1 MLTVVKV
8 LTVKVDIE
16 LLLTIKVLT
25 VVKVLT
31 VKVDIEHYANNKS
44 ANSIKVLSDSNSS
57 KGVNSESR
65 YRTLR

>member
-1 MLTVVKV
+1 M
-8 LTVKVDIE
+8 
-16 LLLTIKVLT
+16 LT

-44 ANSIKVLSDSNSS
+44 TNSSKGVNYANNKSANSKVDIEHYANNKSANSS

>member
-8 LTVKVDIE
+8 LI
-16 LLLTIKVLT
+16 
-25 VVKVLT
+25 
-31 VKVDIEHYANNKS
+31 VKVDIEHDANNKS
-44 ANSIKVLSDSNSS
+44 ANSS